1 MGRAK
6 GVLVDT
12 NVLASKKLV
21 ILHTIEGNLYVTP
34 VVVLEYL
41 NWALESRNIWLS
53 RGDVER
59 ARGYERLM
67 ELFPSLLEELG
78 VEVLDQEYSLEEL
91 SNAIDLV
98 LRRGVDP
105 GDALNAIT
113 TRKMGLKVVTGDRGW
128 LRLRDYVEDVILV

>member
-12 NVLASKKLV
+12 NVLVSKKLV
-21 ILHTIEGNLYVTP
+21 ILHTIEENLYVTP

-113 TRKMGLKVVTGDRGW
+113 TRKMGLKVVTGDRDW
-128 LRLRDYVEDVILV
+128 LRLKDYVKDVILV

>member
-12 NVLASKKLV
+12 NVLVSKKLV
-21 ILHTIEGNLYVTP
+21 ILHTIEENLYVTP

-113 TRKMGLKVVTGDRGW
+113 TRKMGLKVVTGDRDW

>member
-1 MGRAK
+1 MGEAR

-12 NVLASKKLV
+12 NVLVSKKLV
-21 ILHTIEGNLYVTP
+21 TLYTIEENLYVTP
-34 VVVLEYL
+34 IVVLEYL
-41 NWALESRNIWLS
+41 NWALESRNTWLS

-67 ELFPSLLEELG
+67 ELLPSLLEELG
-78 VEVLDQEYSLEEL
+78 IEVVDQKFSLEEL
-91 SNAIDLV
+91 GGAVGLILG
-98 LRRGVDP
+98 RGVDP

-113 TRKMGLKVVTGDRGW
+113 TRKMGLKVVTGDRDW